1 MEILQVLGSLA
12 GRGAIRSRPQ
22 RRRHLKSGMAMA
34 TPGGVAVTAKIRR
47 EEEKEEQGRAPPS
60 DGSLYL
66 FARMLRSTQS
76 PRCLL
81 GRQISGSVT

>member
-1 MEILQVLGSLA
+1 MEVLQVLGSLA
-12 GRGAIRSRPQ
+12 GRGTIRSRPQ

-34 TPGGVAVTAKIRR
+34 TPGGAAVTATIRR
-47 EEEKEEQGRAPPS
+47 EEEQEGQGRAPHS

-81 GRQISGSVT
+81 GRRISGSVT